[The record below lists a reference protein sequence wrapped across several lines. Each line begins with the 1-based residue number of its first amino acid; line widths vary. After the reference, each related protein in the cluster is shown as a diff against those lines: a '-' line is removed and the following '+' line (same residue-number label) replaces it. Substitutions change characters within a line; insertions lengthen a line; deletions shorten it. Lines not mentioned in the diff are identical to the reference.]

1 MQLPTYSND
10 YKQSYFPHFFSHDGK
25 ETKDLAL
32 AARRP
37 FTALGTKTAK
47 LASLSS
53 LRSVRSLEQTPFLR
67 SLRPKGPRLRS
78 LGHSGIP
85 IVCSNKLF
93 EWLRLSHVLT
103 PAFERKSLDRSRIT
117 SVSWLRRSCI
127 KERLLLSTVV
137 VDMIVFMAVWVSCHS
152 PTTS

>member
-37 FTALGTKTAK
+37 FTALGAKTAK
-47 LASLSS
+47 LA
-53 LRSVRSLEQTPFLR
+53 SLEQTPFLR

-117 SVSWLRRSCI
+117 SVSRLRRFCI